1 MCKNSCKVKTIKFN
15 KGTFLSHNTAAV
27 TKYVNLPGLDQA
39 APEVVQNIPDLLVVP
54 TRTDSNSSFALLI
67 KYSGKNCETLN
78 ESTWHESV
86 TKTVQVE
93 GTATPMT
100 VFNLNVRECTDYKS
114 KKGIAYFLKV
124 EYRARLYT
132 IPNTDPLTNM
142 LGPYIIVK
150 TPKPTITDEHV
161 THFSVNGKKI
171 DVQSYTYNVASGN
184 CKIKYCTEKKIKK

>member
-27 TKYVNLPGLDQA
+27 TKYVNLPGLDQV
-39 APEVVQNIPDLLVVP
+39 APEVVIPDLLVVP

-67 KYSGKNCETLN
+67 KYIGKDDCETLN
-78 ESTWHESV
+78 ESIWYESV

-100 VFNLNVRECTDYKS
+100 LFNLTVRECTDYKS
-114 KKGIAYFLKV
+114 KKGTAYFLKV
-124 EYRARLYT
+124 EYRMRLHT
-132 IPNTDPLTNM
+132 IPNTDPLTNII
-142 LGPYIIVK
+142 GPHIIVK
-150 TPKPTITDEHV
+150 NPIPSITDEHV